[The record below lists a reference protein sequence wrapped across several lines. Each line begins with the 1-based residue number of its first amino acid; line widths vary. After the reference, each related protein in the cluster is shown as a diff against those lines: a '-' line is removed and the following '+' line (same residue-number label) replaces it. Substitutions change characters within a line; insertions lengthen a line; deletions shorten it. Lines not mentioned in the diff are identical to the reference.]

1 MIFTITLNPAL
12 DREMTVPKIKFDRVL
27 RAQAVMTDVG
37 GKGFNVSRALLALG
51 VENTALGFIG
61 GSVGDQLVAG
71 LAHLGIPTD
80 FVRVQG
86 ETRINISIVD
96 SGHSHYIKVNEP
108 GPYVTDREAA
118 GLLEKI
124 RHLVKANDWWVLSG
138 STPPGI
144 QPAYIRQVIDN
155 IQESGA
161 MSVLDMDGM
170 CLKDGCGANP
180 YLIKPNAEEA
190 GRLIGRQID
199 SLQEAIDALEELHGS
214 GATRV
219 AISLGKA
226 GAVYSDGMHSWW
238 AIPPQITERNPI
250 GAGDAMLAGLVMALV
265 RNYDGADVLRWGV
278 ACGAAAAS
286 LDGTR
291 VGSLEMVESLLA
303 RVQVGKGRFGS

>member
-1 MIFTITLNPAL
+1 
-12 DREMTVPKIKFDRVL
+12 
-27 RAQAVMTDVG
+27 
-37 GKGFNVSRALLALG
+37 
-51 VENTALGFIG
+51 
-61 GSVGDQLVAG
+61 
-71 LAHLGIPTD
+71 
-80 FVRVQG
+80 
-86 ETRINISIVD
+86 
-96 SGHSHYIKVNEP
+96 
-108 GPYVTDREAA
+108 
-118 GLLEKI
+118 
-124 RHLVKANDWWVLSG
+124 
-138 STPPGI
+138 
-144 QPAYIRQVIDN
+144 
-155 IQESGA
+155 
-161 MSVLDMDGM
+161 MDGR
-170 CLKDGCGANP
+170 CLKDGCGAHP

-219 AISLGKA
+219 AVSLGKA

-303 RVQVGKGRFGS
+303 RVKVGNGRFGS